1 MENSERRPGFF
12 ARLLRGLSH
21 PVTTFIFGVMLPAAS
36 VAVEMSTGI
45 CSEAFGGD
53 LTGNVFQC
61 AAMCAVPVVNF
72 IVWLCCLKGWGVGS
86 KFLRAMCGFSFG
98 ISIVYA
104 FAFLPLSAFGA
115 IFFCLAF
122 WYFGF
127 GFIGLLP
134 SGPLFATLATMGF
147 RRSLDRQAGLDG
159 GQKVK
164 GFAWGLALAGLAWLA
179 VFAEMCIEVH
189 GMRLAASDDPAS
201 SAKGVRMLRTMRVWT
216 DDAMLWKKLRNR
228 GRADWFALWHRLGRT
243 SLWRSVGSSTT
254 A

>member
-1 MENSERRPGFF
+1 MEYSERRPGFF

-21 PVTTFIFGVMLPAAS
+21 PVTTLLFGVMLPAAS

-72 IVWLCCLKGWGVGS
+72 IVWLCCLRGWGVGS
-86 KFLRAMCGFSFG
+86 RLLRAMCGFSFG
-98 ISIVYA
+98 IAVVYA

-134 SGPLFATLATMGF
+134 
-147 RRSLDRQAGLDG
+147 
-159 GQKVK
+159 
-164 GFAWGLALAGLAWLA
+164 
-179 VFAEMCIEVH
+179 
-189 GMRLAASDDPAS
+189 
-201 SAKGVRMLRTMRVWT
+201 
-216 DDAMLWKKLRNR
+216 
-228 GRADWFALWHRLGRT
+228 
-243 SLWRSVGSSTT
+243 
-254 A
+254 